1 MERKKLV
8 IILVVIICTIGI
20 IGLIVWRNL
29 NKPESQNDNTTKI
42 VTSFYPM
49 YIITENITEG
59 AENIELENM
68 ADVNVGCLHDYT
80 LTTEDMKKLENA
92 DIFITNGLGMES
104 FIDKAISSNQEM
116 QIVDSSTNIQDLISH
131 ESETNAHLWTSIEK
145 YITQVKNVVE
155 GLKLNNPEN
164 AEIYDK
170 NANQYIE
177 KLEQLRERYL
187 SELEGLKGKK
197 AICLNESFEYMGQ
210 ELELEMTTVETDHE
224 ESTMSAE
231 MLRNIVDKA
240 KAENIEMII
249 IDKNDNKANAETI
262 ANETGATIYELNSG
276 LTGSMD
282 KDAYI
287 NAMEENLVRFG
298 DRSLS
303 E

>member
-8 IILVVIICTIGI
+8 IILIIIICIIGI
-20 IGLIVWRNL
+20 VSLIVWKNL
-29 NKPESQNDNTTKI
+29 NKSETQNDNTTKI

-49 YIITENITEG
+49 YIIAENITDG

-92 DIFITNGLGMES
+92 DIFIINGLGMES
-104 FIDKAISSNQEM
+104 FIDKALSSNQEM
-116 QIVDSSTNIQDLISH
+116 QIIDSSTNIQNLISD
-131 ESETNAHLWTSIEK
+131 EDEINAHLWTSIEK
-145 YITQVKNVVE
+145 YITQVENVTG
-155 GLKLNNPEN
+155 GLKANNPEN
-164 AEIYDK
+164 AEIYEK

-197 AICLNESFEYMGQ
+197 AICLNEAFEYMGQ
-210 ELELEMTTVETDHE
+210 ELGLEMTTVETDHE

-231 MLRNIVDKA
+231 MLRSIIDEA

-262 ANETGATIYELNSG
+262 ANETGTTIYELNSG
-276 LTGSMD
+276 LSGSMD
-282 KDAYI
+282 KDAYV
-287 NAMEENLVRFG
+287 NAMEENMLQFI
-298 DRSLS
+298 SI
-303 E
+303 

>member
-8 IILVVIICTIGI
+8 IILIIIICIIGI
-20 IGLIVWRNL
+20 VSLIVWKNL
-29 NKPESQNDNTTKI
+29 NKSETQNDNTTKI

-49 YIITENITEG
+49 YIIAENITDG

-92 DIFITNGLGMES
+92 DIFIINGLGMER
-104 FIDKAISSNQEM
+104 FIDKALSSNQEM
-116 QIVDSSTNIQDLISH
+116 QIIDSSTNIQNLISD
-131 ESETNAHLWTSIEK
+131 EDEINAHLWTSIEK
-145 YITQVKNVVE
+145 YIAQVGNVAE
-155 GLKLNNPEN
+155 GLKANNPEN
-164 AEIYDK
+164 AEIYEK

-177 KLEQLRERYL
+177 ELKQLRERYL
-187 SELEGLKGKK
+187 SELEELKGKK
-197 AICLNESFEYMGQ
+197 AICLNEAFEYMGQ
-210 ELELEMTTVETDHE
+210 ELGLEMTIVETDHE

-231 MLRNIVDKA
+231 MLRSIIDEA

-276 LTGSMD
+276 LSGSMG
-282 KDAYI
+282 KDAYV
-287 NAMEENLVRFG
+287 NAMEENLQ
-298 DRSLS
+298 LLK
-303 E
+303 

>member
-8 IILVVIICTIGI
+8 IILIIIICIIGI
-20 IGLIVWRNL
+20 VSLIVWKNL
-29 NKPESQNDNTTKI
+29 NKSETQNDNTTKI

-49 YIITENITEG
+49 YIIAENITDG

-92 DIFITNGLGMES
+92 DIFIINGLGMES
-104 FIDKAISSNQEM
+104 FIDKALSSNQEM
-116 QIVDSSTNIQDLISH
+116 QIIDSSTNIQNLISD
-131 ESETNAHLWTSIEK
+131 EDEINAHLWTSIEK
-145 YITQVKNVVE
+145 YIAQVGNVAE
-155 GLKLNNPEN
+155 GLKANNPEN
-164 AEIYDK
+164 AEIYEK

-177 KLEQLRERYL
+177 ELKQLRERYL
-187 SELEGLKGKK
+187 SELEELKGKK
-197 AICLNESFEYMGQ
+197 AICLNEAFEYMGQ
-210 ELELEMTTVETDHE
+210 ELGLEMTIVETDHE

-231 MLRNIVDKA
+231 MLRSIIDEA

-276 LTGSMD
+276 LSGSMG
-282 KDAYI
+282 KDAYV
-287 NAMEENLVRFG
+287 NAMEENLQ
-298 DRSLS
+298 LLK
-303 E
+303 

>member
-8 IILVVIICTIGI
+8 IILIIIICIIGI
-20 IGLIVWRNL
+20 VSLIVWKNL
-29 NKPESQNDNTTKI
+29 NKSETQNDNTTKI

-49 YIITENITEG
+49 YIIAENITDG

-92 DIFITNGLGMES
+92 DIFIINGLGMES
-104 FIDKAISSNQEM
+104 FIDKALSSNQEM
-116 QIVDSSTNIQDLISH
+116 QIIDSSTNIQNLISD
-131 ESETNAHLWTSIEK
+131 EDEINAHLWTSIEN
-145 YITQVKNVVE
+145 YIIQVENLAE
-155 GLKLNNPEN
+155 GLKANNPEN
-164 AEIYDK
+164 AEIYEK

-177 KLEQLRERYL
+177 ELKQLRERYL

-197 AICLNESFEYMGQ
+197 AICLNEAFEYMGQ
-210 ELELEMTTVETDHE
+210 ELGLEMTTVETDHE

-231 MLRNIVDKA
+231 MLRSIIDEA

-276 LTGSMD
+276 LSGNMD

-287 NAMEENLVRFG
+287 NAMEENLQ
-298 DRSLS
+298 LLK
-303 E
+303 